1 MADTTTAQQPFLLA
15 DLPPSRGQFL
25 LAFGIVLVLLAL
37 FGVTVPFAKTQLPR
51 IDSFIPTVQGVSVV
65 TDLITSSLL
74 FAQFSIVRRSQ
85 LLVLASGF
93 LFTAL
98 IIISHTLTFPGAF
111 APTGLLG
118 AGVQSTTYLYNF
130 WKAGFALAVFGY
142 VALNDR
148 RVTANVGSPI
158 ASCL

>member
-1 MADTTTAQQPFLLA
+1 VAYANAATAQQPFLLA

-37 FGVTVPFAKTQLPR
+37 FGVTAPFAKTQLPR

-74 FAQFSIVRRSQ
+74 FAQFSIVLRSQ
-85 LLVLASGF
+85 LLALASGF

-98 IIISHTLTFPGAF
+98 III
-111 APTGLLG
+111 
-118 AGVQSTTYLYNF
+118 
-130 WKAGFALAVFGY
+130 
-142 VALNDR
+142 
-148 RVTANVGSPI
+148 
-158 ASCL
+158 